1 MTLIADSLI
10 EGDEHLLVMGLV
22 GIEQIGLIEDQ
33 NDGHAIGFCRGQE
46 TVDEGGGGLGTAH
59 GDDEQ
64 CLVDIGSD
72 DVALLGEIDALADDV
87 VTAVVDVDDPTFVI
101 DRHTVAD
108 GHRVRAPY
116 AFDTEITLYL
126 TIKKLAIVRKD
137 GVPASSVLNDKSF
150 HVAIRPS

>member
-22 GIEQIGLIEDQ
+22 GIQQIGLIEDQ

-46 TVDEGGGGLGTAH
+46 TVDEGGGGLGIVD

-64 CLVDIGSD
+64 RLIDIGSD

-87 VTAVVDVDDPTFVI
+87 VTAVVDVDYPTFVI
-101 DRHTVAD
+101 DRHPVAD
-108 GHRVRAPY
+108 GHGVRAPY
-116 AFDTEITLYL
+116 AFDTEITLDL
-126 TIKKLAIVRKD
+126 TIKELAIVGED
-137 GVPASSVLNDKSF
+137 GVPATCIFYDKTVQSVNCK
-150 HVAIRPS
+150 P